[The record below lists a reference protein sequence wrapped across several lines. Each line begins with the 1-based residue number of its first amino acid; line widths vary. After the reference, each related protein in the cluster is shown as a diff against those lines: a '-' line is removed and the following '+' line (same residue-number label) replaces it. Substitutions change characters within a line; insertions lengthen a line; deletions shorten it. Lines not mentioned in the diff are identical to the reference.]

1 MVKDFSIISEIKSIR
16 EQMSILSERERR
28 LIKPILDD
36 TSLIPAMFKWY
47 CEMKGC
53 CGTPEGREGT
63 SFRQKFVFIILF
75 LYSPIALVNGSIARG
90 IRDVLAETLGFK
102 SPTGISNLCT
112 NMMFNYCNYKNYR
125 TDIDGIYTDI
135 LNRLKAKGLI
145 KSEAGS

>member
-1 MVKDFSIISEIKSIR
+1 M
-16 EQMSILSERERR
+16 
-28 LIKPILDD
+28 
-36 TSLIPAMFKWY
+36 
-47 CEMKGC
+47 
-53 CGTPEGREGT
+53 
-63 SFRQKFVFIILF
+63 
-75 LYSPIALVNGSIARG
+75 
-90 IRDVLAETLGFK
+90 AETLGFK